1 MAPAPSDIVGIGF
14 LGAGSI
20 ADYHLGGLAAAG
32 GAAVR
37 VLAARTGERAGAVA
51 RRHGIPE
58 VTTDWRRVLERRDV
72 DAVVIATPD
81 DTHCE
86 IACAAAAAGK
96 AVLLQ
101 KPMGRSVAEC
111 VRVVRA
117 ARTAGVFLQ
126 VSFMHRYFEEV
137 VRTRELLGEGRT
149 GPVLSA
155 RIRNATPGPDWG
167 DWFFFKAKVGGG
179 VVMQLGVHGIDVL
192 RHLFGD
198 IATVSAATAIRKA
211 ERRLADGR
219 VIRPDNEDTAFA
231 VYRLAAGPLAS
242 HEIDFTEIAGTD
254 RFTME
259 VHCAEATIALRSVRG
274 ALALYAPAITGRK
287 DWVLADLPQPTMGQ
301 RHHADFLDRVR
312 GRLPDDGTALD
323 GLATVATAEAIYR
336 AAESGRE
343 EAVASPLEILA
354 RP

>member
-1 MAPAPSDIVGIGF
+1 MAAASDTVGIGV

-37 VLAARTGERAGAVA
+37 VIAARTAERAGAVA
-51 RRHGIPE
+51 KRHGIPA
-58 VTTDWRRVLERRDV
+58 VATDWRAVLERRDV

-86 IACAAAAAGK
+86 IACAAASAGK
-96 AVLLQ
+96 AILLQ
-101 KPMGRSVAEC
+101 KPMARDAAEGA
-111 VRVVRA
+111 RVLRA
-117 ARTAGVFLQ
+117 ARAAGVVLQ

-137 VRTRELLGEGRT
+137 VRAKALIAGGKT

-155 RIRNATPGPDWG
+155 RMRNATPGPDWS
-167 DWFFFKAKVGGG
+167 DWFYFKAKVGGG

-192 RHLFGD
+192 RHLLGD
-198 IATVSAATAIRKA
+198 VATVSATLATRLA
-211 ERRLADGR
+211 ERKLADGR

-231 VYRLAAGPLAS
+231 TYRFASGAIAS

-254 RFTME
+254 RFAMDI
-259 VHCAEATIALRSVRG
+259 HCADATLCLRGVRG
-274 ALALYAPAITGRK
+274 ALAIYAPLVTGRA
-287 DWVLADLPQPTMGQ
+287 DWVVPELPRRAFGE

-312 GRLPDDGTALD
+312 GRLPPDTTAED
-323 GLATVATAEAIYR
+323 GLAGLLVAAAIYR
-336 AAESGRE
+336 SAERGGVERVPGVA
-343 EAVASPLEILA
+343 EALA
-354 RP
+354 